1 MAIPVKLNVFE
12 GPLDLLLHLI
22 DKNKIDIYDNKFDLA
37 LEMSNA
43 NTEILDEGVRIYNNE
58 KEILLD
64 NNGKVI
70 TK

>member
-1 MAIPVKLNVFE
+1 MEINYDK
-12 GPLDLLLHLI
+12 I
-22 DKNKIDIYDNKFDLA
+22 DKELNDFAIDKIDIYDNKFDLA